1 MKKIHLI
8 VLGLFTTGMALT
20 SCHENLEERTARECK
35 EYTEKYCPMPVAANV
50 VTDSMVFE
58 RDTKTIHYY
67 YTLSGPADTLLV
79 GEKEKDLRKTL
90 LSDVINAPNLMH
102 YKEAEYSFRYTYY
115 SKKNK
120 GKKLYDYLFTEK
132 DYRQ

>member
-1 MKKIHLI
+1 MKKIHFI

-132 DYRQ
+132 DYLQ

>member
-58 RDTKTIHYY
+58 RDTKTLHYY

-79 GEKEKDLRKTL
+79 GEKEKDLWKTL

-102 YKEAEYSFRYTYY
+102 YKEAKYSFRYTYY

-132 DYRQ
+132 DYLQ

>member
-50 VTDSMVFE
+50 VTDSMV
-58 RDTKTIHYY
+58 
-67 YTLSGPADTLLV
+67 L
-79 GEKEKDLRKTL
+79 
-90 LSDVINAPNLMH
+90 NATPRP
-102 YKEAEYSFRYTYY
+102 FIITTR
-115 SKKNK
+115 
-120 GKKLYDYLFTEK
+120 
-132 DYRQ
+132 

>member
-8 VLGLFTTGMALT
+8 VLGLFTAGMTLT

-102 YKEAEYSFRYTYY
+102 YKEAKYSFRYTYY

-132 DYRQ
+132 DYLQ